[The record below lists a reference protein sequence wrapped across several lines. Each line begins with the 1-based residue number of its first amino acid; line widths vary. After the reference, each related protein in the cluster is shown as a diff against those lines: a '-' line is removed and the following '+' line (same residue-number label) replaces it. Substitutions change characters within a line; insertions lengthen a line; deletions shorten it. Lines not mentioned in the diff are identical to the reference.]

1 MLSAHYTLLKKL
13 PMTYVDYHKLTVYNK
28 ARELILKIVILSE
41 NLPHKYSIEVVIKQ
55 LIRSC
60 SSIGANIV
68 EGYGRNNPKEFRQF
82 LGIARGSS
90 FETEYWLEILMEMTQ
105 INLTELI
112 ELNKECIRLLTFT
125 IKALG
130 NKPVSPAQ

>member
-1 MLSAHYTLLKKL
+1 
-13 PMTYVDYHKLTVYNK
+13 MTYVDYHKLTVYSK
-28 ARELILKIVILSE
+28 ARELVIKIALLSE
-41 NLPHKYSIEVVIKQ
+41 NLPHKYSIEVVVKQ
-55 LIRSC
+55 LIRSS

-68 EGYGRNNPKEFRQF
+68 ESYGRNNPKEFRQF

-90 FETEYWLEILMEMTQ
+90 FETEYWLEILAEL
-105 INLTELI
+105 INSNLSELI

-130 NKPVSPAQ
+130 NKPNPIVH